1 VLPHRTAHRRL
12 APLGLALGLLS
23 PTLWACGDRASPAPA
38 ADAPSPVAAPAA
50 RLLGFR
56 ARQALTP
63 GAAPLPVFD
72 AESLPLLVL
81 SSSAPAPEGLRVRWD
96 GAPQGVAPTVT
107 VREDRWLVAVP
118 APASGFPDVETPDT
132 LHLDLPGHTP
142 TTLSFPVLR
151 GPVPER
157 RPALAALRARLEGQP
172 PAAAVAAIEAELPT
186 MRPADRLWASVER
199 ARRIAAT
206 GGPAAGAEAWREA
219 ADEAR
224 AQGVATEVSRRLR
237 AAAAHALRGRDLVG
251 SGTLLDLAERAEG
264 PDAAETNPAGLARLQ
279 VQRAYR
285 EKALGDLRRAS
296 ELLAQA
302 TETAWATGQDA
313 DWASAAQPLATL
325 LQDQGRHTDA
335 LALMERVFV
344 WYAAHPEAPNGGAVL
359 ANNHGWVLARAMAE
373 GAIPFEA
380 ARPRALFEQ
389 ARAHGEK
396 TKDIV
401 VEGIAFASL
410 AQLALDA
417 GDVGEATRVQQA
429 WAARA
434 PALRGYN
441 ALEQALLQ
449 AQLHLMRGEARAAL
463 AAFERC
469 ETEARAE
476 TAGRVSD
483 TVLRAR
489 HGRGRALAALG
500 RVPDARTVYRGLLN
514 DVRTLALRTDLQ
526 EDRSA
531 FLARRHVLV
540 EEAVALA
547 LQGKDVGEAFELA
560 DLGQAPALQT
570 LRDRERE
577 TPLDGDPADAAAR
590 ALVRG
595 RWLEARDRVDETHR
609 ALLTAADTE
618 RRALE
623 AELGRRREALSRAFD
638 ALATRTAEGAA
649 SVPRGARSALEALGP
664 TTALVAFQRA
674 GAQFRAFSARGA
686 SDVLHHGPAAL
697 DDLIGPVAAR
707 LGGIDRLYLVAGP
720 ALEVR
725 ALAKPGSPLASD
737 GRVVGLLPYAAWL
750 ADVPVPFAPSE
761 RAADPQVRPAL
772 VVADPAGNL
781 PHARLEGQDIA
792 RRLSTDG
799 RLTEPL
805 AGTAASREAVFTAL
819 RRGPGTFHFSGH
831 GVLDATNPWE
841 AHLGLAGGARLTV
854 ADVLAL
860 SPRIGTVVLSGC
872 ETGGAVPLSAHERVS
887 LAEAFLLAG
896 ADTVVATTARI
907 DDAAARRFFDAF
919 YAAGGATRPT
929 TALPAVRETLAAAG
943 DAAAAQVGLAVVLF
957 GRLP

>member
-1 VLPHRTAHRRL
+1 MLPHRTAHRRL

-23 PTLWACGDRASPAPA
+23 PTLCACGDRASPAPA
-38 ADAPSPVAAPAA
+38 ADAASPVAAPAA

-81 SSSAPAPEGLRVRWD
+81 ASSAPAPEGLRVRWD

-142 TTLSFPVLR
+142 STLSFPVLR

-206 GGPAAGAEAWREA
+206 GGPAAGAEAWRDA

-251 SGTLLDLAERAEG
+251 AGALLELAERAEG

-325 LQDQGRHTDA
+325 LQDQGRHADA

-449 AQLHLMRGEARAAL
+449 ARLHLMRGDPRAAL

-469 ETEARAE
+469 EADARAE

-489 HGRGRALAALG
+489 HGRGQALAALERLPEA
-500 RVPDARTVYRGLLN
+500 RVVYRGLLN
-514 DVRTLALRTDLQ
+514 DVRQLALHTDLQ
-526 EDRSA
+526 DDRSA

-540 EEAVALA
+540 EEAVAVA
-547 LQGKDVGEAFELA
+547 LRGGEVGEAFDLA
-560 DLGQAPALQT
+560 DRGQAPALQT
-570 LRDRERE
+570 LADRGRR
-577 TPLDGDPADAAAR
+577 TPADAERDPATAT
-590 ALVRG
+590 AQAVVRG
-595 RWLEARDRVDETHR
+595 RWLEARDRVDETLR
-609 ALLTAADTE
+609 ARLTAADAE
-618 RRALE
+618 RPALD
-623 AELGRRREALSRAFD
+623 AELARRRETLSRAFD
-638 ALATRTAEGAA
+638 ALATSAPGVPEGVASARAA
-649 SVPRGARSALEALGP
+649 LRALGP
-664 TTALVAFQRA
+664 RTGLVAFQRA
-674 GAQFRAFSARGA
+674 GSSFRAFSARGP
-686 SDVLHHGPAAL
+686 DDLVHHGPAAL
-697 DDLIGPVAAR
+697 PVLLAEVAPR
-707 LGGIDRLYLVAGP
+707 LRGLDRIYLVAGP
-720 ALEVR
+720 AEAVR
-725 ALAKPGSPLASD
+725 ALARPGSPLAEA
-737 GRVVGLLPYAAWL
+737 GRAVALVPYAAWL
-750 ADVPVPFAPSE
+750 AAHPPS
-761 RAADPQVRPAL
+761 PRPASSPPAPEAL
-772 VVADPAGNL
+772 IIADPAGNL
-781 PHARLEGQDIA
+781 PHARLEGQDVA

-799 RLTEPL
+799 RLAEHL
-805 AGTAASREAVFTAL
+805 AGGAATRAEVFTAL
-819 RRGPGTFHFSGH
+819 RRGPRTFHFSGH

-860 SPRIGTVVLSGC
+860 SPHIGTVVLSGC
-872 ETGGAVPLSAHERVS
+872 ETGGAVPLSAHERLS

-896 ADTVVATTARI
+896 AETVVATTARI

-919 YAAGGATRPT
+919 HAAGGARRPAE
-929 TALPAVRETLAAAG
+929 ALPAVRESLAAAG